1 MQSILLGPKRLE
13 HMANPTKCL
22 QLMLVPLSQMFVS
35 PGVTRTMT
43 GNFSHESRLYNYF
56 IIYIYV
62 YIHTISI
69 YTHIRLY
76 NVCIYIHIFNICD
89 LIEEANMP
97 RCPAR
102 FLRPASEVAVSA
114 SASGTSNW
122 TCRKRWNMSPEK
134 TQGEWIEF
142 DRHYVYIYICIYIY
156 MYIYIYEFQSISMKF
171 LMDIHF
177 PISWTR
183 WLVSSLLLV
192 EIDRKYKWTI

>member
-1 MQSILLGPKRLE
+1 
-13 HMANPTKCL
+13 
-22 QLMLVPLSQMFVS
+22 MLVPLSQMFVS

-56 IIYIYV
+56 IIYIYMCIYTYHI
-62 YIHTISI
+62 YIHTYKVIQCV
-69 YTHIRLY
+69 Y
-76 NVCIYIHIFNICD
+76 IYIHIFNICD

-142 DRHYVYIYICIYIY
+142 DRHYVYIYIY
-156 MYIYIYEFQSISMKF
+156 MYIYIWIS
-171 LMDIHF
+171 IHF
-177 PISWTR
+177 N
-183 WLVSSLLLV
+183 
-192 EIDRKYKWTI
+192 EILNGYTFSYIMN

>member
-1 MQSILLGPKRLE
+1 
-13 HMANPTKCL
+13 
-22 QLMLVPLSQMFVS
+22 MLATDVGSFVPNVRVARCHKNHDWKL
-35 PGVTRTMT
+35 
-43 GNFSHESRLYNYF
+43 FSWIKAIYYF
-56 IIYIYV
+56 IIYIYMCIYTYHI
-62 YIHTISI
+62 YIHTYKVIQ
-69 YTHIRLY
+69 LY
-76 NVCIYIHIFNICD
+76 NVYIYIYIFNICD
-89 LIEEANMP
+89 HIEEANMP

-114 SASGTSNW
+114 SASGISNW

-142 DRHYVYIYICIYIY
+142 DRHSV
-156 MYIYIYEFQSISMKF
+156 YIYIYEFQSISMKF

-192 EIDRKYKWTI
+192 EIDRKYKWTV

>member
-1 MQSILLGPKRLE
+1 MSQKPWLETFLMNQGYILL
-13 HMANPTKCL
+13 
-22 QLMLVPLSQMFVS
+22 
-35 PGVTRTMT
+35 
-43 GNFSHESRLYNYF
+43 YN
-56 IIYIYV
+56 IYICV

-76 NVCIYIHIFNICD
+76 SYTMCIYIYIFNICD
-89 LIEEANMP
+89 HIEEANMP

-114 SASGTSNW
+114 SASGISNW

-142 DRHYVYIYICIYIY
+142 DRHYVYISI
-156 MYIYIYEFQSISMKF
+156 YIYIYEFQSISMKF
-171 LMDIHF
+171 LMDIDF

-192 EIDRKYKWTI
+192 EIDRKYKWTV